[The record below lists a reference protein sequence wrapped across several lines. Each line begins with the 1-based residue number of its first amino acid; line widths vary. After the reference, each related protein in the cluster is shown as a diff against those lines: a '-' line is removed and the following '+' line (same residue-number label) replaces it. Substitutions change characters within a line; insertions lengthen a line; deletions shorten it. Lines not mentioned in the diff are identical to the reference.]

1 MIRKRKLVKLGSLLF
16 VLAYSCGTGA
26 TSCPTKDAVKN
37 SVKELIPQEFSVESV
52 SPLKEISGLCEV
64 VVKVGTQPLVFYT
77 DSAAKYVVAGNILSL
92 KDKKNITRERQQEFM
107 KVEGD
112 VLKKLEEHVNFTY
125 GEGKKYIYKIT
136 DPDCPF
142 CKRAEPI
149 VEEWAKK
156 NGVMIKFILFPL
168 PIHPKAFDKSVALV
182 CGNGGYKELYQ
193 ELSQDYISK
202 NQCEK
207 GKKVISD
214 NLQFLSQLGVNGTPT
229 FIGMNGKM
237 QSGVPTEEDLNKLI
251 N

>member
-1 MIRKRKLVKLGSLLF
+1 MIRKRKLYSLGSLLL
-16 VLAYSCGTGA
+16 VLAYSCGTSA

-52 SPLKEISGLCEV
+52 SPLKEINGLCEV
-64 VVKVGTQPLVFYT
+64 VVKIGTQPLVFYT
-77 DSAAKYVVAGNILSL
+77 DSTAKYVVAGNILSL

-107 KVEGD
+107 KVGGD

-125 GEGKKYIYKIT
+125 GEGKKYIYYIT

-142 CKRAEPI
+142 CKKSEPI
-149 VEEWAKK
+149 IQEWAKK
-156 NGVMIKFILFPL
+156 NSVIIKVILFPL
-168 PIHPKAFDKSVALV
+168 PIHPEAFGKSVALV
-182 CGNGGYKELYQ
+182 CDKKGFEELKEGYT
-193 ELSQDYISK
+193 SK
-202 NQCEK
+202 NQCEQ